1 MLARCVLACCSN
13 TRDIKNGV
21 ALHTIPFYGDDRP
34 EAKKRRKRWVDFVKQ
49 KRGKWELSKTSV
61 ICSTHFKAEDFVRR
75 FMNTEEELGSASTP
89 WLKRDDFEIA
99 VFPSI
104 HAFAVSASKK
114 EPLTDQ
120 DKRMVRCRMYAKHAC
135 YFCLVVLKVIR

>member
-1 MLARCVLACCSN
+1 MPARCVVAGCSN

-21 ALHTIPFYGDDRP
+21 ALHTIPFYGNDRP

-49 KRGKWELSKTSV
+49 KCGKWELSKTSV

-75 FMNTEEELGSASTP
+75 FMNTEGELGSALTP
-89 WLKRDDFEIA
+89 WLKRDDFGIA

-104 HAFAVSASKK
+104 HAFAVSAGKE
-114 EPLTDQ
+114 EPLTDR
-120 DKRMVRCRMYAKHAC
+120 DKRMVRYRMYAKYTC
-135 YFCLVVLKVIR
+135 NFSLVVLKVIR